1 MVENFKCHHEHDEK
15 KESSDREVLLH
26 IEQLLELHGFET
38 ADLIHQYYKDR
49 LKDQIQ
55 MSDTPFGVLT
65 VQCYFKH
72 NVLEIE
78 IMNARNLVPM
88 DTDGSCDPF
97 VRLHFLPEEK
107 FVGVTKPKTNCHS
120 KTLFPLFDEKF
131 VM

>member
-1 MVENFKCHHEHDEK
+1 MVENFKCQSDSET
-15 KESSDREVLLH
+15 KESSDREVLKH

-38 ADLIHQYYKDR
+38 SDLIHQYYKDR
-49 LKDQIQ
+49 LSEQ
-55 MSDTPFGVLT
+55 MQMEVTPFGVLT

-78 IMNARNLVPM
+78 IMNARNLVAM
-88 DTDGSCDPF
+88 DVDGSCDPF

-107 FVGVTKPKTNCHS
+107 FVGITKPKTNCHS

-131 VM
+131 VV